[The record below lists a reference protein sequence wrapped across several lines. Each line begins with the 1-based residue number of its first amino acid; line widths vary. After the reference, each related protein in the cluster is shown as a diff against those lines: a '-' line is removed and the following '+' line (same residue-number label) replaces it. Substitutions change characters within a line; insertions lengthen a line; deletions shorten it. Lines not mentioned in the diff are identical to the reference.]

1 MSGNILEPLVVGVF
15 DVAKLSGKLLLKLLN
30 IKEHFNVE
38 EFFKTVGLKNKKD
51 EYLKQIKL
59 YPSEKGY
66 VYLLA
71 VPFGIGVSD
80 LKKYQESLELQ
91 LRNKVDI
98 RERKGYI
105 EIEVITKELNDNIP
119 YTLPVRERKDGI
131 KFPIGESLNEKIIL
145 DLKENPHSYIVGTTG
160 SGKSVCTKSILTSIS
175 NLYSPNELE
184 LYLCDLKRVELN
196 LFSKLKHTKKFV
208 YTVEDTTEVIA
219 DLLEET
225 NNRYDLF
232 MKNNVT
238 SIFEYNKLQGVKK
251 LKYQILYVE
260 EIVLLLEDKKKTA
273 MKLLKQLIA
282 ISRASGCYVFL
293 TTQRPSNDV
302 IDNVVKANIN
312 NRIVFKCE
320 DSKNSMVALDQE
332 GADKLKGK
340 GHGLIKRGADIIE
353 FQSFFITDEQVKE
366 LTRKYIVNNKAIK
379 EPYSDYKNINEKVVV
394 DKKEKPIKPKNV
406 ENELS
411 DLSFLDNI

>member
-1 MSGNILEPLVVGVF
+1 MSDTNLLTPIVGAFFDAAKVTTKLILKALDIKEYF
-15 DVAKLSGKLLLKLLN
+15 DV
-30 IKEHFNVE
+30 ED
-38 EFFKTVGLKNKKD
+38 FFKTIELKNKK
-51 EYLKQIKL
+51 EQYPKQIKI
-59 YPSEKGY
+59 YSSDNGY
-66 VYLLA
+66 VYLMS
-71 VPFGIGVSD
+71 VPIGLGLSNFM
-80 LKKYQESLELQ
+80 KYKEPLELQ
-91 LRNKVDI
+91 LRHKI
-98 RERKGYI
+98 EIKERKGYI
-105 EIEVITKELNDNIP
+105 EIEVITKELSDNIP
-119 YTLPVRERKDGI
+119 YSLPIKDKIEGI
-131 KFPIGESLNEKIIL
+131 KFPIGKSLNEDIIL
-145 DLKENPHSYIVGTTG
+145 NLKENPHSYIVGTTG
-160 SGKSVCTKSILTSIS
+160 SGKSVCTKSILTSIT

-225 NNRYDLF
+225 NERYELF

-238 SIFEYNKLQGVKK
+238 SIFEYNKLPGVKK

-320 DSKNSMVALDQE
+320 DSKNSIVALDQE
-332 GADKLKGK
+332 GAQDLRGK
-340 GHGLIKRGADIIE
+340 GHGLIKRGSDIIE
-353 FQSFFITDEQVKE
+353 FQSFNISDKQVKE
-366 LTRKYIVNNKAIK
+366 LTKKYIVGTRSIK
-379 EPYSDYKNINEKVVV
+379 DSDKKLINSTVVSNESKMNLETKNILE
-394 DKKEKPIKPKNV
+394 
-406 ENELS
+406 
-411 DLSFLDNI
+411 DLSFLDNL